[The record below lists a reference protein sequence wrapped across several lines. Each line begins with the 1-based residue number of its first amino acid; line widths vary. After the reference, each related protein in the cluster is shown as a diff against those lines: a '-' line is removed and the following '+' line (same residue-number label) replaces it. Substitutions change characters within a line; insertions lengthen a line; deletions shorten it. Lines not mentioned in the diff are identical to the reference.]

1 MKEVC
6 STTGGIR
13 RTRRCGVLG
22 GGGGEAGRLDDYLH
36 GALDGAV
43 RRMQNERGKL
53 ETRMPASTQKTS
65 F

>member
-1 MKEVC
+1 MKEV
-6 STTGGIR
+6 SAGHGDVGGW
-13 RTRRCGVLG
+13 
-22 GGGGEAGRLDDYLH
+22 GEAGRLDDNLH

-65 F
+65 C